1 MRSNREP
8 KLEQIVSE
16 MDMKDMKLEVWV
28 VLDATSSWAEVF
40 SSKER
45 AEAVYGRSSN
55 VRIYNTVVDEEFNM
69 LDSGD

>member
-1 MRSNREP
+1 
-8 KLEQIVSE
+8 
-16 MDMKDMKLEVWV
+16 MKDMKLEVWV
-28 VLDATSSWAEVF
+28 VLEDDRGAGSWAEVF

-69 LDSGD
+69 LDSGK